1 MKWFN
6 DWFAKKCEQAWN
18 EARAN
23 KIEKGTGIPSMPV
36 PSHTP
41 NSSPNLVFKMY
52 RANNGFVMEVGR
64 QDRRHMD
71 TTYEMYLIADGE
83 DLGDSI
89 SKIITVETLRI

>member
-1 MKWFN
+1 MSWFKN
-6 DWFAKKCEQAWN
+6 WFARMCEEAWN
-18 EARAN
+18 NARSN
-23 KIEKGTGIPSMPV
+23 KIQRGEGITSMPM

-41 NSSPNLVFKMY
+41 NSSPNLIFKMY
-52 RANNGFVMEVGR
+52 RASNGFVMEVGR